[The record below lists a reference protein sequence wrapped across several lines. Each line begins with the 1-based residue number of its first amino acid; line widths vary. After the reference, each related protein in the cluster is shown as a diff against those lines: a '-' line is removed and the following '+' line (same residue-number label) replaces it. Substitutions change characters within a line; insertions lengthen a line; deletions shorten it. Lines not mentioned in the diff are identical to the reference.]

1 MSSTPIA
8 TRYYNLVNDGV
19 GITIFPKIL
28 TPGGDKLWDGRNH
41 DGYTVNVDLG
51 RLTKA
56 TGESRSVD
64 LTVFGIDI
72 GTLFVLSE
80 STRFG
85 EDETESSQVFSFDPT
100 CTVTAN
106 EVRGGSA
113 CNGSLEYRH

>member
-41 DGYTVNVDLG
+41 DGYTVNV
-51 RLTKA
+51 
-56 TGESRSVD
+56 GESRSVD